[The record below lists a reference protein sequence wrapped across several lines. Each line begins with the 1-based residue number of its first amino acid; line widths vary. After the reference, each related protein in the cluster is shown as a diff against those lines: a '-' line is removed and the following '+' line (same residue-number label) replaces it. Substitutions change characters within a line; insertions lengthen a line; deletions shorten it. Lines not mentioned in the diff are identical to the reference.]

1 MLSAIYGSFLEAIS
15 CFIFFSY
22 LFFFLNSL
30 PISISVRSLTN
41 MVLFLQAV
49 EVSGNEYEPSERDIL
64 YAEGVTQGNGLAF
77 IEFSLDDRSP
87 MSETYTENLEA
98 PPPPLTK

>member
-1 MLSAIYGSFLEAIS
+1 MAKLM
-15 CFIFFSY
+15 
-22 LFFFLNSL
+22 FFF
-30 PISISVRSLTN
+30 
-41 MVLFLQAV
+41 FFQAV
-49 EVSGNEYEPSERDIL
+49 EVSSNEYEPSERDIL

-87 MSETYTENLEA
+87 MSETYTDNLEA